1 MCIRDR
7 EIIIINDGS
16 IDESGKILRKLAQ
29 KDSRIILLE
38 QENKQNRKRIK
49 QLENLCKEKDSFFM
63 ELMADGLRH
72 GSSLAA
78 KHMSDRK
85 KYKQGYKQGK

>member
-1 MCIRDR
+1 MSLF
-7 EIIIINDGS
+7 GS
-16 IDESGKILRKLAQ
+16 SEKKKI
-29 KDSRIILLE
+29 S
-38 QENKQNRKRIK
+38 
-49 QLENLCKEKDSFFM
+49 QLELKTSLQQMRINQLEDLCEEKDSYFK

-85 KYKQGYKQGK
+85 KYKNR

>member
-1 MCIRDR
+1 MGIF
-7 EIIIINDGS
+7 GS
-16 IDESGKILRKLAQ
+16 KSDKKKI
-29 KDSRIILLE
+29 SLLE

-49 QLENLCKEKDSFFM
+49 QLENLCEEKDSFFM

-78 KHMSDRK
+78 KHMSRPFQVLCKFK
-85 KYKQGYKQGK
+85 KLI

>member
-1 MCIRDR
+1 MIPLLSKKEPMPVEARG
-7 EIIIINDGS
+7 IICMGIFGS
-16 IDESGKILRKLAQ
+16 KSDKKKI
-29 KDSRIILLE
+29 SLLE

-49 QLENLCKEKDSFFM
+49 QLENLCEEKDSFFM

-85 KYKQGYKQGK
+85 KYKQGK

>member
-1 MCIRDR
+1 MGIF
-7 EIIIINDGS
+7 GS
-16 IDESGKILRKLAQ
+16 KSDKKKISQ
-29 KDSRIILLE
+29 LE

-49 QLENLCKEKDSFFM
+49 QLENLCEEKDSFFM

-78 KHMSDRK
+78 NICLTGKNTNRASNK
-85 KYKQGYKQGK
+85 SKAVTPQGGCF